1 MNRLYKYV
9 LLFIIPMIFTGC
21 ISVTQ
26 ELPPFTTYTVSLQ
39 QVTSAQPILNTEEK
53 YSIEIMEPKALNSVN
68 SKLISYMKTNHQNE
82 TYALSK
88 WSDTPTKLLQNMMV
102 QYLNSTNQY
111 KYITSSKL
119 NINTTYKVLSE
130 LDNFGQVF
138 ENGNSYAKLD
148 IRIYLVDYKT
158 VYTKRFVY
166 QEKCE
171 ENNAYGSVKALNN
184 ISNLFVKDLHKW
196 LQEKL

>member
-1 MNRLYKYV
+1 
-9 LLFIIPMIFTGC
+9 MIFTGC